1 MSARSHGIRL
11 AGFTCGGRDMLLQ
24 VPDRD
29 VRIGPCGVEF
39 QSPYPLPLWA
49 ELEVE
54 LSRGPGNGRS
64 VHQVVVVACDPAGPG
79 RSRIA
84 LLFVDQDAATPRP
97 RPVDSS
103 RDN

>member
-1 MSARSHGIRL
+1 
-11 AGFTCGGRDMLLQ
+11 MLLQ
-24 VPDRD
+24 VPHRD

-54 LSRGPGNGRS
+54 LSRGPGKGRS
-64 VHQVVVVACDPAGPG
+64 VRQVVVVACDPSGPG

-84 LLFVDQDAATPRP
+84 LLFTDGPRAGG
-97 RPVDSS
+97 RPNS

>member
-11 AGFTCGGRDMLLQ
+11 TGFTCGSRDMLLQ

-29 VRIGPCGVEF
+29 VCIGPCGVEF

-54 LSRGPGNGRS
+54 LSRGPGNDRS
-64 VHQVVVVACDPAGPG
+64 VHQVVVVACDPTGPG

-84 LLFVDQDAATPRP
+84 LLFMDRNGPVPRP
-97 RPVDSS
+97 KPNDSS
-103 RDN
+103 LDN